1 MNADLHTLTGAY
13 ALHALSDDERAEFEL
28 HLGECAACRREV
40 AELEATAARLGAAV
54 AQTPPEELR
63 AAVLSGIRRVR
74 QLPPSAA
81 PSVAVLRRRRWPL
94 AVAGLAAAA
103 AAVVAVVLGVRV
115 VGLGGEIERAET
127 RATELQRG
135 AAQLAEVLAAPD
147 ARVVRGGGEVSATVV
162 VSSRLDKVAF
172 VPGRMPAPA
181 DGRTYQLW
189 LIGPDGA
196 RSAGL
201 LPAPAHP
208 VVTPLRSGA
217 EHLGVTLEP
226 TGGSRQP
233 TSDPVLLIRL

>member
-103 AAVVAVVLGVRV
+103 VVAVVLGVRV
-115 VGLGGEIERAET
+115 VGLGGELERAET

-147 ARVVRGGGEVSATVV
+147 ARVVRSSGSFAATVV
-162 VSSRLDKVAF
+162 VSPRLGKVAF
-172 VPGRMPAPA
+172 VPRRMPAPA

-196 RSAGL
+196 HSAGL
-201 LPAPAHP
+201 LPTPAHP
-208 VVTPLRSGA
+208 VVTTLRPDA
-217 EHLGVTLEP
+217 QHLGVTLEP
-226 TGGSRQP
+226 ADGSPQP
-233 TSDPVLLIRL
+233 TSDPVLLLRLRL